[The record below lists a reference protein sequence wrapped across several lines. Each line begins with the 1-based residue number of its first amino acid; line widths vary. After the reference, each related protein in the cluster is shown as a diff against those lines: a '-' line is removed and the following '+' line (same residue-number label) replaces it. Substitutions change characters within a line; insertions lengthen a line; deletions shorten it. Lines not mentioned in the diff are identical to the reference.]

1 MPDLLALGDEP
12 FVQLTSFRRTGVGVG
27 TPVWIARDGTNLYVT
42 TPADS
47 GKVKR
52 LRNDGTIEL
61 RPCGRRGAV
70 DETEPPAPGLA
81 EVRDDEQ
88 SRTHAHDL
96 LRRKYGWQF
105 RSAMAVERLFGGRH
119 RVILVITLT

>member
-1 MPDLLALGDEP
+1 MPAARALGDEP
-12 FVQLTSFRRTGVGVG
+12 FVQLTTFRRTGVAVP
-27 TPVWIARDGTNLYVT
+27 TTVWIARDGTNLYVT

-52 LRNDGTIEL
+52 LRNDGKVEL
-61 RPCGRRGAV
+61 RPSGRRGRV
-70 DETEPPAPGLA
+70 DEAVPPVPGLA
-81 EVRDDEQ
+81 EVHDDEQ
-88 SRTHAHDL
+88 SRAHAHDL

-105 RSAMAVERLFGGRH
+105 RLAMAIERLIGGRH